1 MVPSPIRPVLGVLA
15 AVTLSAG
22 FGVVPQA
29 HAQVP
34 AAAPVAPLDRDGE
47 ISRDDS
53 RPALLPEVARALNQR
68 QAELNQASVEIAVAE
83 RTQQVNEFA
92 KQRAKTEAA
101 TRYAEQVE
109 KLGYDPKTTD
119 PRDIAKAM
127 MLKVYEWGA
136 DEFTCVDKIWTQ
148 ESNWQWNA
156 ENPTSG
162 AYGIPQSLP
171 AKKMASAGKDWK
183 TNPATQI
190 RWGLKYIKDR
200 YGTPCKAWA
209 FKRGAGW
216 Y

>member
-171 AKKMASAGKDWK
+171 ATKMASAGDDWK

-190 RWGLKYIKDR
+190 KWGLKYIKDR
-200 YGTPCKAWA
+200 YGTPCGAWGFKAVH
-209 FKRGAGW
+209 GW